1 MHTPVLVLVVLSA
14 GVALS
19 LAVFTIAGNQLI
31 LWGSGARVYIK
42 DVDISVN
49 PDTMLSYITVTI
61 VNTGGRPLT
70 ACSARLLNPAV
81 NIDDIAPSNIRAG
94 QTGSFHEA
102 RVPGLTPSTI
112 YQVEVVCTT
121 DDGSTVVDKRSA
133 QAHV

>member
-1 MHTPVLVLVVLSA
+1 MHTPILVLVVLAA

-31 LWGSGARVYIK
+31 LWGSGARVYIQ

-49 PDTMLSYITVTI
+49 LETTLSYITVTI

-70 ACSARLLNPAV
+70 ACSARLLNPPV
-81 NIDDIAPSNIRAG
+81 NVDDIAPSNIRPG
-94 QTGSFHEA
+94 QTGSFYKS
-102 RVPGLTPSTI
+102 RVPGLTPSSI
-112 YQVEVVCTT
+112 YQVEVVCTA
-121 DDGSTVVDKRSA
+121 DDGSTAVDKRSA